1 LTGSNKKKILRKA
14 LSSRLKELTH
24 NLSGWDRGSIELSEV
39 ENFEEYLRLVMVR
52 YYPKIKSGNFK
63 KKEKE
68 RFFVLLSGLAEK
80 ALSDDY
86 RILDAFNNA
95 YEIIIKTEWDS
106 IDQKEYIVPFFRIY
120 KYLLSYHLK
129 NI

>member
-1 LTGSNKKKILRKA
+1 MTGISKKKILRKA
-14 LSSRLKELTH
+14 LSSRLEELSH
-24 NLSGWDRGSIELSEV
+24 NLSDRDRGGIEFSEV

-52 YYPKIKSGNFK
+52 YYPKIKFGNFN

-68 RFFVLLSGLAEK
+68 NFFILLLGMAEK

-106 IDQKEYIVPFFRIY
+106 IDQKEYIIPFFRIY
-120 KYLLSYHLK
+120 KYLLSHHLK